1 MTVWDYLTRRWD
13 DVLRFTVE
21 HLVLVGVSVLIA
33 TLLGV
38 TLGALVYRQRLAT
51 SALLTTTSYAFTIP
65 ALAYFAVLVFV
76 VGLGF
81 VPSVIVLVIYALLP
95 IVRNTVT
102 GLREVPAAVVKSA
115 TGMGMGRLQR
125 LLRIELPLAWPVILA
140 GVRVA
145 TVMTV
150 GIAAIAAW
158 VSGPGLGVEI
168 FGALGAIGSA
178 RAVPQAVVGTVGVIV
193 VALLL
198 DLALVVLG
206 RLTTPWGSR

>member
-1 MTVWDYLTRRWD
+1 MTVWDYLARRWT
-13 DVLRFTVE
+13 DVAQLTVE
-21 HLVLVGVSVLIA
+21 HLVLVGVSILIA
-33 TLLGV
+33 TVLGV
-38 TLGALVYRQRLAT
+38 ALGALAYRSRVAT
-51 SALLTTTSYAFTIP
+51 TALLTSTSYAFTIP
-65 ALAYFAVLVFV
+65 ALAYFGVLVFL

-81 VPSVIVLVIYALLP
+81 TPSVIVLVIYALLP

-125 LLRIELPLAWPVILA
+125 LLRIELPLAWPVILS

-168 FGALGAIGSA
+168 FGALSAIGSA
-178 RAVPQAVVGTVGVIV
+178 RAVPQAIVGTVGVIV
-193 VALLL
+193 IALILDAVLL
-198 DLALVVLG
+198 GLG
-206 RLTTPWGSR
+206 RLTTPRGLR